1 MIIESSY
8 CKIGGELMRFGERR
22 RRGKRVALGAG
33 VLAVCVWCWLGVD
46 QMALSGTTTLGHNSI
61 NNAGVSTTYTTP
73 APVTMTVGV
82 TTSVTTPEDAP
93 ATPIARPAL

>member
-1 MIIESSY
+1 MTL
-8 CKIGGELMRFGERR
+8 GETRR
-22 RRGKRVALGAG
+22 QGKRVALGAG
-33 VLAVCVWCWLGVD
+33 VLAICAWSWLSVEHQSTPSD
-46 QMALSGTTTLGHNSI
+46 TTTLGHNSI

-82 TTSVTTPEDAP
+82 TTSVTSPEDAP

>member
-1 MIIESSY
+1 MTL
-8 CKIGGELMRFGERR
+8 GETR
-22 RRGKRVALGAG
+22 RRGKRVAFGAG
-33 VLAVCVWCWLGVD
+33 VLAVCVWSWLGVNH
-46 QMALSGTTTLGHNSI
+46 QMTLSGTTTLGHNSI